1 MTSADPAVGTSERVR
16 SLVELAKLAGVST
29 STVSRALAGS
39 PLVSVATRARVQA
52 LAAAHDFRL
61 NQMASRLR
69 TKRTGVIGVVVPL
82 GHERRQHLSD
92 PFFMTMLGHLA
103 DALTEIG
110 YDLMLTRVI
119 PDAPDWLERIV
130 DSGMLDGVLLLGQ
143 SDQRA
148 AIERVAARY
157 RPLVVWGSLAANQVH
172 CSVGTDNHRGGWLA
186 GQHLLAKGA
195 TRIAFLG
202 DVRAPEL
209 DLRFAGLSA
218 ALAAAGAAP
227 PVMLETHLATDVMYQ
242 EIAAHL
248 DQQGAGIDGIFA
260 GSDAIAMMTLR
271 ALADHGI
278 SVPHAVRVVG
288 YDDLPLAIQT
298 VPRITTIRQE
308 FAIGAKAMVEQLL
321 ARIKGVLTPS
331 LVLAPALVVRGSSDA
346 TFEAG
351 GVPNPEQAFARAAPG
366 GERAK
371 RVGVA
376 AGGISAAASRRVSR
390 AFPPGRPR

>member
-1 MTSADPAVGTSERVR
+1 MSSTEQPVDVTGTRVR
-16 SLVELAKLAGVST
+16 TIVDLAKVAGVSPG
-29 STVSRALAGS
+29 TVSRALAGS
-39 PLVSVATRARVQA
+39 PLVNPATRDRIQT

-110 YDLMLTRVI
+110 YDLMLSRVI

-148 AIERVAARY
+148 AIERVAERY
-157 RPLVVWGSLAANQVH
+157 RPLVVWGGLDGGQAH

-186 GQHLLAKGA
+186 GEHLLAQGA
-195 TRIAFLG
+195 RRIAFLG
-202 DVRAPEL
+202 DVHAPEL

-227 PVMLETHLATDVMYQ
+227 PVMLETHLATDVMYE
-242 EIAAHL
+242 EIAVHL
-248 DQQGAGIDGIFA
+248 DRHGGAIDGIFA

-278 SVPHAVRVVG
+278 KVPHTVRVVG
-288 YDDLPLAIQT
+288 YDDLPLAVQT
-298 VPRITTIRQE
+298 VPRITTVRQE
-308 FAIGAKAMVEQLL
+308 FAAGAKAMVERLL
-321 ARIKGVLTPS
+321 ARMGGVAMPS
-331 LVLAPALVVRGSSDA
+331 LVLAPTLVVRGSSDA
-346 TFEAG
+346 TVEAG
-351 GVPNPEQAFARAAPG
+351 GAPT
-366 GERAK
+366 
-371 RVGVA
+371 
-376 AGGISAAASRRVSR
+376 
-390 AFPPGRPR
+390 P